1 MGSFFTSTQI
11 YNPNLLDREKFINF
25 FCEEMKKNSYVTS
38 NSDESEV
45 SYILRFSDGCKWVTI
60 TSEAYEQGNQLS
72 QSDTGGIAKMLK
84 TICINTTIID
94 GDCATLDLYDK
105 SGKKKDSLIMG
116 RADDY
121 FGDDIPEP
129 KESVWTLLLEK
140 GYSQKQLL
148 DVRNGDYV
156 FVEEVLSEIAPIIGM
171 DSEGILFS
179 ADSFSG
185 DNHTVSLHFEKTAAN
200 KEKKLTL
207 NAAFDMVF
215 GEALKPLGFKR
226 PKLRQQY
233 YIRLIDDEILHIIG
247 IRDMKTHLSV
257 FDGIATVYRETL
269 CLDRPFRQNE
279 DWLKSAMHFYVKWH
293 ASNQPLDPQ
302 IKSGFIYRREAEC
315 DSLLEANKRALDAV
329 ITWISPVLNRVRSPK
344 DVLDYDKNTG
354 VVLSLPLQD
363 CIAAAYS
370 DTAIQ
375 FLLSDPLTDLE
386 ERDATTLK
394 AIAEEDERF
403 HRAPE
408 VALENRIRYERKIN
422 ESRERLLQFL
432 QDSDMHQ
439 KTMAELS
446 KRKVHNTD
454 LLRQYGII

>member
-1 MGSFFTSTQI
+1 M
-11 YNPNLLDREKFINF
+11 
-25 FCEEMKKNSYVTS
+25 
-38 NSDESEV
+38 
-45 SYILRFSDGCKWVTI
+45 
-60 TSEAYEQGNQLS
+60 
-72 QSDTGGIAKMLK
+72 
-84 TICINTTIID
+84 
-94 GDCATLDLYDK
+94 
-105 SGKKKDSLIMG
+105 
-116 RADDY
+116 
-121 FGDDIPEP
+121 
-129 KESVWTLLLEK
+129 
-140 GYSQKQLL
+140 
-148 DVRNGDYV
+148 
-156 FVEEVLSEIAPIIGM
+156 LSEIAPIIGM

-386 ERDATTLK
+386 ERYATTLK